1 MVNVRIG
8 LVAVPLFATDAL
20 VPGAPVT
27 GVGNVKLG
35 TTPKRPGVDQLNAA
49 VLLELTSAIDTQT

>member
-8 LVAVPLFATDAL
+8 LVAVPVLTTEAL
-20 VPGAPVT
+20 LPAAPVT

-35 TTPKRPGVDQLNAA
+35 TTPKRPGVVHVSAA
-49 VLLELTSAIDTQT
+49 VLFELTSVIDTQT